1 LIDMEDLRRVYR
13 DFVSQ
18 FRDLDSRVNNLEAQE
33 PLVYW
38 RFVRITVADS
48 PYSPER
54 ETIILADASGGNITI
69 NLPAAANDPGRIIGA
84 IKTDASGNSIIFDGD
99 GAELVNGS
107 LTKSFSTQFQK
118 LILICDGFDWYGLAG
133 LL

>member
-1 LIDMEDLRRVYR
+1 MEDLRRVYR

-38 RFVRITVADS
+38 RFVSITAADS

-54 ETIILADASGGNITI
+54 ETIILADASAGNVTI

-84 IKTDASGNSIIFDGD
+84 IKIDASGNSVIFDGD
-99 GAELVNGS
+99 GAELVNGA

-118 LILICDGFDWYGLAG
+118 LILICDGFNWYGIAG
-133 LL
+133 VI

>member
-1 LIDMEDLRRVYR
+1 MEDLRRVYR

-38 RFVRITVADS
+38 RFVSITAADS

-54 ETIILADASGGNITI
+54 ETIILADASSGNITI
-69 NLPAAANDPGRIIGA
+69 NLPAAANDPGRILGFVKI
-84 IKTDASGNSIIFDGD
+84 DASANTVTVDGD
-99 GAELVNGS
+99 GTELINGS
-107 LTKSFSTQFQK
+107 LTKTATTQFNK
-118 LILICDGFDWYGLAG
+118 MLIICDGFDWYGIAG
-133 LL
+133 MA

>member
-1 LIDMEDLRRVYR
+1 MEDLRRVYR

-69 NLPAAANDPGRIIGA
+69 NLPAAANDPGRMLGF
-84 IKTDASGNSIIFDGD
+84 IKTDASENAVTVDGD
-99 GAELVNGS
+99 GVELVNGA
-107 LTKSFSTQFQK
+107 LTQSTTTQFQK
-118 LILICDGFDWYGLAG
+118 MFLLCDGFDWYGIAG
-133 LL
+133 FI